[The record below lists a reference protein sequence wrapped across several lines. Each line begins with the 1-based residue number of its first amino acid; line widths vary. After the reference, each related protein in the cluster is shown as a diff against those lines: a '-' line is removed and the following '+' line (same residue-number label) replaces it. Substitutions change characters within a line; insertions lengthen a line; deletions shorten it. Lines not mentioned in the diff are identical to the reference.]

1 MTGAVSYPHV
11 DAEEFSRHGPLRFV
25 HTVHWTAILAM
36 AVLVLAMCFGP
47 CAFAADQDPTASLEE
62 IAAASGSEI
71 SKPDEMAS
79 VHGQSTYIWQYKP
92 AFPAAYTGAKSLLP
106 TAEHGYSWSATLS
119 VGLRLWHGASV
130 FLDPELIQGVAF
142 SDSQGLGGLANGEL
156 AKAAV
161 ANPTLYRA
169 RLFLRQ
175 EIALGEERESVES
188 GFHQLA
194 GQQSKRRI
202 VITAGNLSVLDVFNS
217 LEYAHDPRSEF
228 INTAFT
234 SHASFDFPADA
245 RGYTWGAAI
254 EYIDG
259 DWSVR
264 LGRFMQPLEPNGLQ
278 LDTRIFEH
286 YGDMLELEH
295 GYTVFENAGKVR
307 LLLWRNHAHMGAFSD
322 ALRLADQ
329 TGGPPDVGQVRREHA
344 KLGAGVSLEQKV
356 GESLGLYARADWADD
371 KTESYAFTEVGR
383 SASVGAILK
392 GNYWHRGKDSL
403 GFAMALNGLSERHQ
417 AYLARGGLGG
427 FLGDGALRYGP
438 EQVCELFYSFALERH
453 LFISPDFQYI
463 RHPGYNRDRGP
474 ARFYGVRVHA
484 QF

>member
-1 MTGAVSYPHV
+1 MSTDGHRAGLATLLPVFFALAVTTP
-11 DAEEFSRHGPLRFV
+11 
-25 HTVHWTAILAM
+25 
-36 AVLVLAMCFGP
+36 
-47 CAFAADQDPTASLEE
+47 AFAAGEDPTASLEE
-62 IAAASGSEI
+62 VAATSGSEI
-71 SKPDEMAS
+71 SKPEES
-79 VHGQSTYIWQYKP
+79 VSIHGQSTYIWQYKP
-92 AFPAAYTGAKSLLP
+92 SFPAAYTGVKSLLP
-106 TAEHGYSWSATLS
+106 SAEHGYSWSATVS
-119 VGLRLWHGASV
+119 VGLRLWQGTSV

-142 SDSQGLGGLANGEL
+142 SDSQGLGGLANGEM

-161 ANPTLYRA
+161 ANPTIYRA

-175 EIALGEERESVES
+175 EVALGQQTDGVES

-217 LEYAHDPRSEF
+217 LEYAHDPRSEYF
-228 INTAFT
+228 NTAFV

-245 RGYTWGAAI
+245 RGYTWGAAV

-259 DWSVR
+259 DWAVR
-264 LGRFMQPLEPNGLQ
+264 FGRFLQPLEPNGLQ
-278 LDTRIFEH
+278 LDTRAFEH

-295 GYTVFENAGKVR
+295 GYMLLGNAGKAR
-307 LLLWRNHAHMGAFSD
+307 LLLWRNRAHMGAFTD
-322 ALRLADQ
+322 ALDLTSR
-329 TGGPPDVGQVRREHA
+329 TGGVPDVVQVRREHA
-344 KLGAGVSLEQKV
+344 KVGAGVSLEQKV

-383 SASVGAILK
+383 SASTGVILK
-392 GNYWHRGKDSL
+392 GGSWNRAMDSL
-403 GFAMALNGLSERHQ
+403 GVAVAVNGLSKQHQ
-417 AYLARGGLGG
+417 EYLARGGLGG

-438 EQVCELFYSFALERH
+438 EQVCEVFYSLALQRH
-453 LFISPDFQYI
+453 LFVSPDFQYI

-474 ARFYGVRVHA
+474 ARFYGVRIHA

>member
-1 MTGAVSYPHV
+1 MFTDGHHPRLA
-11 DAEEFSRHGPLRFV
+11 ALLPLF
-25 HTVHWTAILAM
+25 
-36 AVLVLAMCFGP
+36 LVAGVAAP
-47 CAFAADQDPTASLEE
+47 AFAADQDPTARLEE
-62 IAAASGSEI
+62 LAPKSGSEI
-71 SKPDEMAS
+71 SKPEES
-79 VHGQSTYIWQYKP
+79 VSIHGQSTYIWQYKP
-92 AFPAAYTGAKSLLP
+92 AFSAAYTGSKSLLP
-106 TAEHGYSWSATLS
+106 SAEHGYSWSATIS
-119 VGLRLWHGASV
+119 VGLRLWKGASV

-161 ANPTLYRA
+161 ANPTIYRA
-169 RLFLRQ
+169 RLFFRQ
-175 EIALGEERESVES
+175 EIALGNETDAVES

-194 GQQSKRRI
+194 GQQGKRRI

-228 INTAFT
+228 FNTAFV

-245 RGYTWGAAI
+245 RGYTWGAAV
-254 EYIDG
+254 EYVDG
-259 DWSVR
+259 DWAVR
-264 LGRFMQPLEPNGLQ
+264 FGRFLQPEEPNGLQ

-295 GYTVFENAGKVR
+295 GYTWLGSAGKAR
-307 LLLWRNHAHMGAFSD
+307 LLLWRNHAHMGTFSD
-322 ALRLADQ
+322 ALDLASR
-329 TGGPPDVGQVRREHA
+329 TGGVPDVGQVRHEHA
-344 KLGAGVSLEQKV
+344 KVGAGVSLEQKV

-383 SASVGAILK
+383 SASAGAILK
-392 GNYWHRGKDSL
+392 GGSWHRAMDGL
-403 GFAMALNGLSERHQ
+403 GIAVAFNGLSKQHQ
-417 AYLARGGLGG
+417 EYLARGGQGG

-438 EQVCELFYSFALERH
+438 EEVCEVFYSLAVHRH
-453 LFISPDFQYI
+453 LFVSPDFQYI